1 VSGWVEVLLDRGSL
15 NAGDDALPHGQRW
28 MFPATS
34 TISDLVVWIA
44 SHYVPRLP
52 GVHHWELFID
62 SDDTHAGW
70 ISTGSEGWPH
80 WGCPLG
86 ILYTHTHDVG
96 PVEELEDRV
105 ALYFPGHRQLGG
117 IARSSRLKVT
127 AGHTYGD
134 PVKPIGIGEI
144 HYGSSFEGGSPIR
157 VD

>member
-1 VSGWVEVLLDRGSL
+1 
-15 NAGDDALPHGQRW
+15 
-28 MFPATS
+28 
-34 TISDLVVWIA
+34 
-44 SHYVPRLP
+44 
-52 GVHHWELFID
+52 
-62 SDDTHAGW
+62 
-70 ISTGSEGWPH
+70 
-80 WGCPLG
+80 
-86 ILYTHTHDVG
+86 VG